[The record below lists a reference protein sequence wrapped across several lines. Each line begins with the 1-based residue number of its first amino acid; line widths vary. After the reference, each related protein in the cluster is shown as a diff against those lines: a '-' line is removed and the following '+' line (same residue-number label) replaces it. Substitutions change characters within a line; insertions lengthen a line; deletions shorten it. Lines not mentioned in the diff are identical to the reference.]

1 MRVDGLLLVVLDVSV
16 SFLDLRGVVSLSL
29 PVASSA
35 RALAFVAFVMRRDVG
50 GRQHND
56 DTIHPNGWVALHRHT
71 SSTVH
76 DETEGEKHGGSAV
89 PDARE
94 TRARSAFASNSGLVF
109 HVKAI

>member
-1 MRVDGLLLVVLDVSV
+1 MRVDGLLLAFLDVSV
-16 SFLDLRGVVSLSL
+16 SFLDLRDVVSLSL
-29 PVASSA
+29 AVASSA

-56 DTIHPNGWVALHRHT
+56 DSIDPNGWDALYRHT

-76 DETEGEKHGGSAV
+76 DETAGEKHGGSAV

-94 TRARSAFASNSGLVF
+94 TCARSAFASNSDLAL